1 MIIINKYKL
10 LENNFPI
17 KGYFHFD
24 YPIHISEAESYV
36 QNPKKIAEHSFFPL
50 IAYEQM
56 VEKFTTD
63 SSEYTDGRPFKSD
76 SRPIKYAGHLD
87 GYIYKYYAHQLNC
100 VYNKWARANGID
112 DSSVAYRT
120 NKKGKSNIDF
130 AAEVIDYIAN
140 TDEAFILVSDFK
152 GYFDSLNH
160 YLLKER
166 MYEVLSTNHLPNDWF
181 NIFKSVTKYG
191 YVEKQDVEEYFG
203 NEGFLR
209 HQDYRKF
216 TTKDKSFSDFR
227 KIYKVK
233 TNKTEEKGVPQGVPI
248 SAVMANVYATKF
260 DQKVNDIVEEHHGI
274 YRRYS
279 DDFIVVIPKSTK
291 GLEYTE
297 MQFKN
302 IVETI
307 YKTADENKLEIAEKK
322 THIYKKTNG
331 YLYEY
336 IEGSS
341 PERSSIDYLGFVYD
355 GSRVTI
361 RQRSIERFYRRM
373 KKTVRTMESKR
384 RRNNKKGHK
393 PTMKKLP
400 HRNRIYGLFTDRGFK
415 IKNGRSKS
423 NFIEYAK
430 RSQKIFD
437 HVSPTTVN
445 KMLDQI
451 KNRKKKLEKLLA
463 ERIYVRQMDD

>member
-1 MIIINKYKL
+1 MIMNKNKL
-10 LENNFPI
+10 LEKDYPI
-17 KGYFHFD
+17 KRYFHFD

-50 IAYEQM
+50 IAYEQK
-56 VEKFTTD
+56 VEKYTTNT
-63 SSEYTDGRPFKSD
+63 SEYTNGRPFKKD
-76 SRPIKYAGHLD
+76 ARPIKYAGHLD
-87 GYIYKYYAHQLNC
+87 GYIYKYYANQLNC
-100 VYNKWARANGID
+100 AYNDWTRDKGID
-112 DSSVAYRT
+112 NSSVAYRT

-130 AAEVIDYIAN
+130 AAEVINYIAN

-160 YLLKER
+160 YLLKKR
-166 MYEVLSTNHLPNDWF
+166 MYEVLSIDRLPRDWF
-181 NIFKSVTKYG
+181 NVFNSVTKYG
-191 YVEKQDVEEYFG
+191 FVEKKEAEKFFG
-203 NEGFLR
+203 EEGFLR
-209 HQDYRKF
+209 QHGHKKF
-216 TTKDKSFSDFR
+216 TSKDKMFSDFR
-227 KIYKVK
+227 KL
-233 TNKTEEKGVPQGVPI
+233 NKIKSNNNNGKGVPQGVPI

-297 MQFKN
+297 MQFKD

-322 THIYKKTNG
+322 THTYKKMNG

-336 IEGSS
+336 NEGSLS
-341 PERSSIDYLGFVYD
+341 EGSYIDYLGFVYD

-430 RSQKIFD
+430 RSQRIFD
-437 HVSPTTVN
+437 QVSPTTDNV
-445 KMLDQI
+445 MLDQI
-451 KNRKKKLEKLLA
+451 KNRKKKLEKLLG